1 MGGNSWKDGQE
12 ERKRKK
18 RTRRNLDRA
27 RGKKV
32 ECRGAKQKK
41 GKIKGR
47 TERNIEELVN
57 VRGKR
62 LVNGIGKD
70 VSW

>member
-1 MGGNSWKDGQE
+1 M
-12 ERKRKK
+12 
-18 RTRRNLDRA
+18 DRA